1 MTAPLDELARLA
13 QRLGD
18 LRGRAARGP
27 LPAPSLRELERT
39 AAGLTAVIPRLA
51 AEAAALDKSRGL
63 ALEAT
68 RAGLAQARRLDL
80 DAAMAVVTARRAA
93 GQIRGAARAYWQLL
107 RRAPRD
113 AVWKDR
119 LAGFGHLLEEFGEG
133 RGAGRC
139 RTLAA
144 SLFDGWWRDA
154 MTVEVAD
161 EALALVDP
169 DWARL
174 PEAV

>member
-1 MTAPLDELARLA
+1 MTPPLDELARLA

-18 LRGRAARGP
+18 LRGRAARAP
-27 LPAPSLRELERT
+27 LPPASLRELERT
-39 AAGLTAVIPRLA
+39 AAALTAVIPRLA
-51 AEAAALDKSRGL
+51 AEAAALDRSRGL

-80 DAAMAVVTARRAA
+80 DAAMAVVTALRGAGRIRA
-93 GQIRGAARAYWQLL
+93 AARAYWLLL

-113 AVWKDR
+113 EAWKDR
-119 LAGFGHLLEEFGEG
+119 LAGLGHLLEEFGEL

-139 RTLAA
+139 RTLAG
-144 SLFDGWWRDA
+144 SLFDGWWRDR
-154 MTVEVAD
+154 MTIEVVDA
-161 EALALVDP
+161 ALAEINP
-169 DWARL
+169 DFARL

>member
-13 QRLGD
+13 QRLGE
-18 LRGRAARGP
+18 LRSRVARGP
-27 LPAPSLRELERT
+27 LPPTSLRELERT

-51 AEAAALDKSRGL
+51 AEAAALDRSRGL

-80 DAAMAVVTARRAA
+80 DATMTMVAALRGVGRIRA
-93 GQIRGAARAYWQLL
+93 AARAYWALV

-113 AVWKDR
+113 EAWKDR
-119 LAGFGHLLEEFGEG
+119 LAGFGHLLEEFGEA
-133 RGAGRC
+133 RGGGRC

-144 SLFDGWWRDA
+144 SLFDGWWRDPNA
-154 MTVEVAD
+154 VGVAD
-161 EALALVDP
+161 EALAAVNP
-169 DWARL
+169 DWAQL